1 MKEEWGGLLNR
12 DFVLGIV
19 ISTLSLLSVVL
30 FPLLGAMVIVLTPLP
45 VLFYFAKFG
54 RFGGGVV
61 FGVSLALALLIV
73 RFINPN
79 ILFPLLF
86 FIFVGATGMMLAEV
100 LRRSLSIE
108 KTLMVSVAA
117 LLTCSGCFLLIEA
130 IQTGQPP
137 WQLIEN
143 FTSSS
148 IRENIKLYEQLDFS
162 SEQIAL
168 IKDQAGQIAALL
180 TRISPAIFLVSTG
193 LIIWL
198 NILAARFLFRRNGLY
213 YPDFGD
219 LTCWKAPEKMV
230 WLLIG
235 TGGMLFIPLDA
246 VRYAGLNLLII
257 CLFVYL
263 CAGLSIIGYFF
274 KIKRVSIFFKILFYV
289 LILIQQYL
297 LPFVMVLGLFDLW
310 ADFRKLIKPAQDPS
324 V

>member
-1 MKEEWGGLLNR
+1 LKEEWGGLLNR

-30 FPLLGAMVIVLTPLP
+30 LPLLGAMVIVLTPLP

-54 RFGGGVV
+54 RFGGGVL
-61 FGVSLALALLIV
+61 FGVSLTLALLIV
-73 RFINPN
+73 RFVNPDI
-79 ILFPLLF
+79 ILPLLF
-86 FIFVGATGMMLAEV
+86 FIFSGATGMMLAEV

-108 KTLMVSVAA
+108 KTLIFPLAA
-117 LLTCSGCFLLIEA
+117 LLTCSGCLLLIDA
-130 IQTGQPP
+130 YQTGQPP

-148 IRENIKLYEQLDFS
+148 IRENIKLYEQLDIS

-168 IKDQAGQIAALL
+168 IKDHAGQIASLL
-180 TRISPAIFLVSTG
+180 TCIFPAIFLVSTS

-198 NILAARFLFRRNGLY
+198 NILAARFLFQKHGLY

-219 LTCWKAPEKMV
+219 LTLWKAPEKMV

-235 TGGMLFIPLDA
+235 TGGMLLIPWAA
-246 VRYAGLNLLII
+246 VNYAGMNLLII

-274 KIKRVSIFFKILFYV
+274 KMKRVSVFFKILFYV

-297 LPFVMVLGLFDLW
+297 LLFVMVLGLFDLW